1 MNTAVRPI
9 QSVQIEYSVS
19 EEKMNGGKANF
30 DMGLLTQ
37 GRVQIQVTISDAF
50 EIEISR
56 GGYRKFGPEI

>member
-1 MNTAVRPI
+1 VNTVRPI

-37 GRVQIQVTISDAF
+37 GRAPQIQVTISDAF

>member
-1 MNTAVRPI
+1 VNTVRPI

-19 EEKMNGGKANF
+19 EEKMNGEKANF

-37 GRVQIQVTISDAF
+37 GSVQIQVTISDAF

-56 GGYRKFGPEI
+56 GGYWKFGPEI

>member
-1 MNTAVRPI
+1 
-9 QSVQIEYSVS
+9 
-19 EEKMNGGKANF
+19 MNGGKANF

-37 GRVQIQVTISDAF
+37 GRALQIQVTISDAF

>member
-1 MNTAVRPI
+1 MNTVRPI
-9 QSVQIEYSVS
+9 QRVQIEYSVS

-37 GRVQIQVTISDAF
+37 GRALQIQVTISDAF

>member
-1 MNTAVRPI
+1 VNTVRPI

-37 GRVQIQVTISDAF
+37 GRAQIQVTISDAF

>member
-1 MNTAVRPI
+1 MNTVRPI

-37 GRVQIQVTISDAF
+37 WRAQIQVTILDAF
-50 EIEISR
+50 EIEISS